1 MDIQRTPSARL
12 CDEYILLSSIMSTL
26 PRHRHYQSTTLSPTS
41 FTHRMSFRPPRP
53 SRRFRSLF
61 LLTLSLIGLIYWASP
76 DQLSLQTI
84 PFPFRPLQT
93 PLSNPTPRPDILDLG
108 SIYDEVDIST
118 EYDDEPV
125 IPADPCESWV
135 HLDPESLDPPGC
147 KRARMYR
154 QVERLR
160 VDETGLLF
168 NMT

>member
-1 MDIQRTPSARL
+1 
-12 CDEYILLSSIMSTL
+12 MSTL

-61 LLTLSLIGLIYWASP
+61 LLTLSLIGLIYWASL

-84 PFPFRPLQT
+84 PFPFRPLQI
-93 PLSNPTPRPDILDLG
+93 PSSNNPPRPDHLG
-108 SIYDEVDIST
+108 LIPIHDALQDPT
-118 EYDDEPV
+118 DPNNEPLNFS
-125 IPADPCESWV
+125 DPCDGWN
-135 HLDPESLDPPGC
+135 HFDPESYDPPGC
-147 KRARMYR
+147 QRARTYR

-160 VDETGLLF
+160 GDEAGLLF